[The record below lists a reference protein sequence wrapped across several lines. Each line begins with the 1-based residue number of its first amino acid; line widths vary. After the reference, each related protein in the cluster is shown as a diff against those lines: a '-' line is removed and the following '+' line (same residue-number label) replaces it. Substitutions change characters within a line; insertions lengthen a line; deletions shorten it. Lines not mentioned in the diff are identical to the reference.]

1 MSAATGVTAKRAAGT
16 GTEGGSR
23 VDNHLVI
30 AGVVARP
37 PETRVSPAGI
47 PITRFSLQ
55 HRSRQMEAGEM
66 REAVMSIGVVA
77 SGQALTAVATQLEQ
91 GSTVRIEGFLTRS
104 SHRHES
110 CRLVLRA
117 QRIELQQALNR
128 PTGHTGDL

>member
-1 MSAATGVTAKRAAGT
+1 M
-16 GTEGGSR
+16 
-23 VDNHLVI
+23 DNHLVI
-30 AGVVARP
+30 VGVVART

-47 PITRFSLQ
+47 PIARFSLQ
-55 HRSRQMEAGEM
+55 HRSQQMEAGRM

-77 SGQALTAVATQLEQ
+77 SGEELAAVAAKLEQ

-117 QRIELQQALNR
+117 QRIELQQAFSR
-128 PTGHTGDL
+128 PKGHTGDL